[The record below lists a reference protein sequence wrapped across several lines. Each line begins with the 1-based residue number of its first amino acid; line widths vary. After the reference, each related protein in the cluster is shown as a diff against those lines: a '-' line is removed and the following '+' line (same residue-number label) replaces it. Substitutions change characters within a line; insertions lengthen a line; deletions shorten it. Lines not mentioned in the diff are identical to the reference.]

1 MFRFSLQLMWDLTIH
16 SPSGFSIPNRCE
28 ISQFIPLR
36 GVRSHN
42 PLPSGPVS
50 PTNVGSHNPPPSRSS
65 VYNRCRISQST
76 LFQGPVFSLAYRLV
90 SIPLWG
96 PASSLAYWPSVL
108 TGILPG
114 VHPLRGP
121 ASSLL
126 HCSVSTPF
134 GAQCSH

>member
-50 PTNVGSHNPPPSRSS
+50 PTNVGSHNPPSFKVQCSRWHTAWCPSPFGAQRPHWH
-65 VYNRCRISQST
+65 T
-76 LFQGPVFSLAYRLV
+76 
-90 SIPLWG
+90 G
-96 PASSLAYWPSVL
+96 PASSLAYCP
-108 TGILPG
+108 
-114 VHPLRGP
+114 
-121 ASSLL
+121 
-126 HCSVSTPF
+126 VSTPF
-134 GAQCSH
+134 GAQHPHYYIARCPPPSELSVLTDTPSGT